1 MPREVLAR
9 RWTSSSRTHPFDVL
23 PEPPQHAPDV
33 AVQRIEIPPHR
44 QVRCIVDIS
53 VPVPW
58 AADSPAPGAGRR
70 RRSFAALFGSARSR
84 RSSDIVRENQ
94 SWFRWPARDH
104 TPEDVERFEKLERL
118 VQEGDE
124 AVR

>member
-1 MPREVLAR
+1 M
-9 RWTSSSRTHPFDVL
+9 L

-58 AADSPAPGAGRR
+58 AADSPGSRSGTPAPFL
-70 RRSFAALFGSARSR
+70 RSTLRVGQIST
-84 RSSDIVRENQ
+84 
-94 SWFRWPARDH
+94 FRWPARDL